1 VVIISSYQK
10 HHSLFALDYE
20 KLLTLLPA
28 SSKEHRDAKRA
39 LQAVK
44 PRAEAAQKKEMGEML
59 DKLKGFGNSIL
70 GEILGT

>member
-1 VVIISSYQK
+1 VIFISSYQK
-10 HHSLFALDYE
+10 YHLLFALDYE
-20 KLLTLLPA
+20 KLLTLLPT

-39 LQAVK
+39 LQVVK